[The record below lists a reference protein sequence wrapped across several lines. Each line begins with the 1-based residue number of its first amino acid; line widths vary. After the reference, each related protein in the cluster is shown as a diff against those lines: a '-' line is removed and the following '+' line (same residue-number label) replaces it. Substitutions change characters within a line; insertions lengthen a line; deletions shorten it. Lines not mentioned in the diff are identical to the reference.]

1 MIRRLSSRRQK
12 LAAGEGVTVRADPR
26 LARDPVTS
34 RTGSPW
40 VTLDNFR
47 PGSGLNEELQRLDAA
62 NLFAVVR

>member
-1 MIRRLSSRRQK
+1 
-12 LAAGEGVTVRADPR
+12 
-26 LARDPVTS
+26 
-34 RTGSPW
+34 